1 MLKDSQGYQIKTK
14 DSRQTNSISFTMDV
28 FRRTMLFTTL
38 LILTF
43 SIFNFHFYKTRAKY
57 INNSYDC
64 TQKKICP
71 KVKDGKAVETDVLA
85 GR

>member
-1 MLKDSQGYQIKTK
+1 
-14 DSRQTNSISFTMDV
+14 
-28 FRRTMLFTTL
+28 MLFTTL